1 MCLLEVLSR
10 GLQWVHC
17 HIEVNQS
24 ALLELPTFLNTLFSF
39 LDAQFKLAG
48 GVRLAAACLLH
59 QMTTNETGRV
69 ELLKLMDHH
78 RYPVLSRQN
87 YLRSNVHGICGMLL
101 MVIINLLQTVAVL
114 AGPM

>member
-1 MCLLEVLSR
+1 MVSFKMTMQTNLCLREVLSQ
-10 GLQWVHC
+10 GLLRVYC
-17 HIEVNQS
+17 HVEVNQS

-69 ELLKLMDHH
+69 DLLKLIDHH
-78 RYPVLSRQN
+78 RYPVLS
-87 YLRSNVHGICGMLL
+87 
-101 MVIINLLQTVAVL
+101 
-114 AGPM
+114 